1 MKKAVAMPQY
11 RNFHS
16 FAAPSGVVTAQIDK
30 LTGRLATPTCPDD
43 FYAAFIAGTEPHD
56 TCDHVAGDDRNVFQK
71 MFGLGKTEP
80 SPPQPVSNGQQQ
92 TAAGAQPPPPASEDP
107 NKKKKGF
114 FGKLFGVFGGGDKKA
129 AATPSPTPT
138 PTPSPT
144 TAAPR

>member
-1 MKKAVAMPQY
+1 
-11 RNFHS
+11 
-16 FAAPSGVVTAQIDK
+16 VTAQIDK

-56 TCDHVAGDDRNVFQK
+56 TCDHAAGGDDRSFLQK
-71 MFGLGKTEP
+71 IFGLGKTEP
-80 SPPQPVSNGQQQ
+80 SPPPVVSNGQQQ
-92 TAAGAQPPPPASEDP
+92 TAADPQPAQPAAEDP
-107 NKKKKGF
+107 AKKKKGF

-138 PTPSPT
+138 PTPAPG